1 MHSLAKLFNSLTKF
15 SYHIEFKS
23 IPLRLTTHPKSIES
37 KRKPAN
43 TNEKN
48 CAQAWAINKW
58 LKGDYLWPRFRFNA
72 IHMGYAR
79 QSHWQLCRATLIY
92 VVFSTIGNRTQH
104 AICSANGTP
113 TERKKKQIGCYC
125 SEGSKREK
133 KNNRWQFTI
142 EFWFRMEFR
151 DIPAV
156 AGDNNNNFIIT
167 YYYQWIDL
175 LFMKTIEAAKR
186 Q

>member
-1 MHSLAKLFNSLTKF
+1 MHSLAKLFDSPTKF
-15 SYHIEFKS
+15 SYHIELKS
-23 IPLRLTTHPKSIES
+23 ITLRLATHPKSIES

-104 AICSANGTP
+104 AQRNEKKNKSTVTAAKDRS
-113 TERKKKQIGCYC
+113 ER
-125 SEGSKREK
+125 K